1 MGKSARSKSKIRN
14 RNVRRA
20 TIFGPVE
27 AERIQ
32 RLAAKQQVK
41 SGNIGEL
48 MDTDEPVISSAA
60 AAADD
65 IEMSTTKTSKGVKK
79 GSKNKPKRLVI
90 RNKKGRI
97 MSKNQVTWV
106 KQKRFKN

>member
-1 MGKSARSKSKIRN
+1 MGKSARSKSRIRN

-20 TIFGPVE
+20 AIFGPVE

-41 SGNIGEL
+41 AGNISEL
-48 MDTDEPVISSAA
+48 MDTDEPATSNAA
-60 AAADD
+60 AATDD
-65 IEMSTTKTSKGVKK
+65 IEMTTPKASKDVKK

-97 MSKNQVTWV
+97 MSKNQVSWV